1 MMDKIIIDM
10 PFISSVAL
18 NLFLLAAIAL
28 LAWYCMKL
36 LKKIYFI
43 TDTIGAVNER
53 TVEFANHLEQVHS
66 LDTYYGDQTIQAL
79 IQHSKELKN
88 FIEDYKLDVMPD
100 DHSLQIDF
108 PEDKKDVDE
117 EETE

>member
-1 MMDKIIIDM
+1 MNKIIIDM

-43 TDTIGAVNER
+43 TDTIGVVNER
-53 TVEFANHLEQVHS
+53 TIEFANHLEQVHS
-66 LDTYYGDQTIQAL
+66 MDTYYGDQTIQAL
-79 IQHSKELKN
+79 IQHSKELKS
-88 FIEDYKLDVMPD
+88 FIEDYKLEVMPD
-100 DHSLQIDF
+100 DYDLQIDF
-108 PEDKKDVDE
+108 PEDKEDTNE
-117 EETE
+117 EATE